1 MTSLAGSG
9 EPPLP
14 PPGGGG
20 DLGGQGSDP
29 ATRGQGKRL
38 AHRDLKRR
46 TVYNRNLT
54 SMPRRLNPDGT
65 EVPLV
70 LDPEEETR
78 VDDEINPA
86 DLLAPR
92 EFLLVDRFSRP
103 VIMPYLDDFQP
114 QKAASTS
121 ISAAIE
127 KNFHQPWLSWKE
139 IKKDKIAWESFWN
152 TFRSYSFAQSHKNS
166 TQFQRSINM
175 AEQTFIMI
183 KPDGVQRGLV
193 GEIISRFEK
202 KGFYLKGLKFLNVER
217 AFAEKHYADLSAKPF
232 FGGLVEYIVSGPV
245 VAMKKTDWIG
255 ENAWPGLQE
264 KWGTADYKK
273 KCEQAVANKA
283 SNSRGGSIHRGGQTS
298 GASFSAQFF
307 QDNERDPTML
317 DVHEYFHKKPDGTWD
332 TVEAARVQ
340 REMEQFEENF
350 NAQQNALPP
359 SEQATEELRDTIML
373 DQFVE
378 VAGGMKKKRLRGQ
391 GNASSLV
398 IRTPMGY
405 RLDPSSTLSNVCSSS
420 YTARSHAAVNFEEM
434 ERRLKADN
442 DARVQ
447 AEVASQLKSHLDT
460 MRSQLRAE
468 TMENMDLIIQ
478 RTLSQRDIR
487 GQQYQRQS
495 QQQNSQNMPT
505 RHSTYTSS
513 NPHQQH
519 QRYVPQM
526 PSRHSSVQETSRF
539 QPMSFQSNSSSLQES
554 GGSSRFVGQTSNQ
567 SLTYQELAYRP
578 TVDFNQSTSQIP
590 PFNAAN
596 LTNNMINEEFISDFL
611 PPFDNQGVN

>member
-20 DLGGQGSDP
+20 DLGGHGSDP
-29 ATRGQGKRL
+29 PTRGQGKRL

-65 EVPLV
+65 EVPLI

-92 EFLLVDRFSRP
+92 EFLLVDRFGRP

-152 TFRSYSFAQSHKNS
+152 TFCVKCTWM
-166 TQFQRSINM
+166 TQLD
-175 AEQTFIMI
+175 QTMI
-183 KPDGVQRGLV
+183 KIFDRKCSKRLSTLLSKARDSG
-193 GEIISRFEK
+193 K
-202 KGFYLKGLKFLNVER
+202 K
-217 AFAEKHYADLSAKPF
+217 P
-232 FGGLVEYIVSGPV
+232 
-245 VAMKKTDWIG
+245 DWIG

-298 GASFSAQFF
+298 GASFRAQFF

-359 SEQATEELRDTIML
+359 SEQATEE
-373 DQFVE
+373 
-378 VAGGMKKKRLRGQ
+378 
-391 GNASSLV
+391 
-398 IRTPMGY
+398 
-405 RLDPSSTLSNVCSSS
+405 
-420 YTARSHAAVNFEEM
+420 ARSHAAVNFEEM

-487 GQQYQRQS
+487 GQQYQRQP
-495 QQQNSQNMPT
+495 QQQNSQNMPA

-519 QRYVPQM
+519 QRYVPHM

>member
-20 DLGGQGSDP
+20 DLGGHGSDP
-29 ATRGQGKRL
+29 PTRGQGKRL

-92 EFLLVDRFSRP
+92 EFLLVDRFGRP

-152 TFRSYSFAQSHKNS
+152 TFRVKCTWM
-166 TQFQRSINM
+166 TQLD
-175 AEQTFIMI
+175 QTMI
-183 KPDGVQRGLV
+183 KIFDRKC
-193 GEIISRFEK
+193 SKR
-202 KGFYLKGLKFLNVER
+202 
-217 AFAEKHYADLSAKPF
+217 LSTLLSKARD
-232 FGGLVEYIVSGPV
+232 SGKIP
-245 VAMKKTDWIG
+245 DWIG

-298 GASFSAQFF
+298 GASFRAQFF

-332 TVEAARVQ
+332 IVEAARVQ

-359 SEQATEELRDTIML
+359 SEQATEEVRDTIML

-447 AEVASQLKSHLDT
+447 AEVASQLKSHLDK

-478 RTLSQRDIR
+478 RTLSQRDIW
-487 GQQYQRQS
+487 GQQYQRQP
-495 QQQNSQNMPT
+495 QQQNSQNMPA

-554 GGSSRFVGQTSNQ
+554 GGSSRFVGQTKLDISGTRL
-567 SLTYQELAYRP
+567 SAYC
-578 TVDFNQSTSQIP
+578 
-590 PFNAAN
+590 
-596 LTNNMINEEFISDFL
+596 
-611 PPFDNQGVN
+611 